1 MLIQDGSISKKD
13 STSRMPNIR
22 KPLEISDPLQLKR
35 KYGNLSEFV
44 SPQQSQNDESRGINR
59 VNTDNSDD
67 ES

>member
-1 MLIQDGSISKKD
+1 
-13 STSRMPNIR
+13 MPNIR